1 MDYDFLF
8 DINICAKIYYASEFY
23 DQFQY
28 NGYNSVCDLI
38 NKNYLYFNKFYIF
51 LIDDEK
57 MNRNSPTLKS
67 EEILNSI
74 YKIIED
80 KFNFLMNGKYKFNI
94 KVKVVANPHL
104 INYEINNLY
113 DELNNNNYNDEF
125 SIYNKKI
132 ISQLLNEIKAKID
145 SDNDGT
151 EIKKD
156 INQKTKFNLY
166 EEYILNSVQNPE
178 LKDEIQ
184 NMINK
189 KYSKLN
195 II

>member
-1 MDYDFLF
+1 M
-8 DINICAKIYYASEFY
+8 
-23 DQFQY
+23 
-28 NGYNSVCDLI
+28 
-38 NKNYLYFNKFYIF
+38 
-51 LIDDEK
+51 
-57 MNRNSPTLKS
+57 
-67 EEILNSI
+67 NSI

-80 KFNFLMNGKYKFNI
+80 KFNFLMNGKYKFNV

-195 II
+195 IM